1 MVAPVR
7 NHLEAGP
14 LPRAFQSCLLVT
26 SCDASTLPVV
36 RALHS
41 AGIAVLERQ
50 NDPATIALAVS
61 GEFDLVAWVCDVPES
76 HLALARVA
84 HAKIPAIAL
93 LSQATP
99 ALAAACLGAGA
110 DACLQLDADALLIVA
125 QARAVL
131 RRRGAY
137 TGRPAEISGLLQVG
151 DLTVDIDRCEVQ
163 RAGRFVALT
172 ASEFRIVEF
181 MARHSGRVLRP
192 HEILNA
198 VSDDYEY
205 LPREAQDV
213 FKVYVRR
220 IRRKLEPSE
229 AEPRYLITVRGF
241 GYRLEGGLPSPARQP
256 AATHTA

>member
-1 MVAPVR
+1 LGTGTPS
-7 NHLEAGP
+7 
-14 LPRAFQSCLLVT
+14 RAFQSCLLVT
-26 SCDASTLPVV
+26 SPGASTLPVV

-41 AGIAVLERQ
+41 AGIAVLERLS
-50 NDPATIALAVS
+50 DSATVSLATS
-61 GEFDLVAWVCDVPES
+61 GEFDLVAWVCDEADS
-76 HLALARVA
+76 HLALARVS
-84 HAKIPAIAL
+84 HANIPAIAL
-93 LSQATP
+93 LSEATP
-99 ALAAACLGAGA
+99 ARAAACLGAGA
-110 DACLQLDADALLIVA
+110 DACLQLDADALLVVA

-131 RRRGAY
+131 RRRGVY
-137 TGRPAEISGLLQVG
+137 DGQPAEISGLLMVG
-151 DLTVDIDRCEVQ
+151 DLTVDVDRCEVQ

-181 MARHSGRVLRP
+181 MARNSGRVLRP

-241 GYRLEGGLPSPARQP
+241 GYRLEGGSMSPARQS
-256 AATHTA
+256 AATYTA